1 MRFGQETPLPVCLLY
16 AVVLASLCR
25 YISLPYLIEKREMD
39 QNPALVQT
47 APLSKQGAAP
57 LILIH
62 DGGGTTF
69 SYHCLK
75 SLHRTVYTIHNPRFY
90 SGRVWAGGITA
101 MAKVYVEMIRSVV
114 PLGGSWILGGKFRA
128 PLSRQTLSE
137 DLVRPKAFASLE
149 PWNSPYFFFFLF
161 FVNSTRVRWRK
172 SCEQT
177 NISANI
183 HRGWSLGGLI
193 SLEIASLLSQTA
205 NLDLLGLIMI
215 DSICPR
221 ALNHPTQNIVPH
233 RPFTSPH
240 CKPEIG
246 FLISNQLKASAKL
259 VQDWVMPHWSSRPG
273 PISLSSRSWTGVTDF
288 DRSNN
293 EEESLMAGSVSS
305 RSSASSISSS
315 SRDRSWGSSST
326 TTPAFSSDDID
337 DKPSPEPE
345 LPIGDYNHT
354 EDEDDGNRS
363 PDSSPPPPPFTI
375 LLRCDEY
382 VPVSRSKN
390 PDAISKVD
398 IVRDRRLLGWDEYA
412 PDLVQCVLSVPG
424 HHFNLF
430 AEENVSCPPPLS
442 FPSGSPRHDLW
453 RWGGPKAE
461 ILEIACRLK

>member
-1 MRFGQETPLPVCLLY
+1 MRFRQETPLPVCLLY
-16 AVVLASLCR
+16 AVVFASLCR
-25 YISLPYLIEKREMD
+25 YITLRYFIEKREMD

-47 APLSKQGAAP
+47 APPSKQGAAP

-75 SLHRTVYTIHNPRFY
+75 SLHRTVYAIHNPRFY

-114 PLGGSWILGGKFRA
+114 PLGGPWILGGKFRV

-137 DLVRPKAFASLE
+137 DLVLPKAFASLA
-149 PWNSPYFFFFLF
+149 PWESPDFSIFFAD
-161 FVNSTRVRWRK
+161 STRVRWRK

-205 NLDLLGLIMI
+205 KLDLLGLIMI

-246 FLISNQLKASAKL
+246 FLISNQLKASAKP
-259 VQDWVMPHWSSRPG
+259 VQDWVMPHWSSRAG
-273 PISLSSRSWTGVTDF
+273 PISPSSRSWTGVTAF
-288 DRSNN
+288 DRFNN

-315 SRDRSWGSSST
+315 GRDRSWGSSSIT
-326 TTPAFSSDDID
+326 ASASSCDDDID
-337 DKPSPEPE
+337 DKPSPGPE
-345 LPIGDYNHT
+345 LPIGDYNHA
-354 EDEDDGNRS
+354 EDEDDGNRD
-363 PDSSPPPPPFTI
+363 PDSPPPPPLTI

-390 PDAISKVD
+390 PDAICKVD
-398 IVRDRRLLGWDEYA
+398 IVRDRRLIGWDEYA

-424 HHFNLF
+424 HHFSLF
-430 AEENVSCPPPLS
+430 AEENVSCSPPPPTFL
-442 FPSGSPRHDLW
+442 SGSPRHDLG
-453 RWGGPKAE
+453 RQGPKAE
-461 ILEIACRLK
+461 ILGIACRLK